1 MKWIQA
7 CLKNKLII
15 YLLAIMLCV
24 GGIFALFKMSI
35 SPFPSISGNTI
46 SVTLNYP
53 GANAQSVQQQVT
65 QEVVARL
72 QGIDNIHYIKA
83 TSQNGQATISLMLND
98 FSKESTLEAQMKIL
112 QAISS
117 ANLPS
122 SVPQAN
128 INISGGTS
136 TLIAFA
142 VSSSNLSLFDINNL
156 IQGILI
162 PKLSSLPGVS
172 IQSTKMSP
180 IIKIELSPAKLAQ
193 YQLSPQEVFQLINQS
208 YQASPLGNIQIQDK
222 SYTLGLSNQI
232 IKLTDFNHIIIG
244 YQQTNSNIK
253 GAPLLPIYLSEVA
266 TIRFE
271 PRELNTNTVSTFN
284 GKTSDDISLYT
295 STSADPFTIS
305 SISTTFVDSIAHKL
319 NNKITITPVFDMS
332 SVMSQS
338 MYEVSFTILIAA
350 ILVLLVALIFL
361 GQFKLTLV
369 PIITIP
375 VCLLGALLLVALMGV
390 SLNIMTLLALVVAV
404 GLVVDDA
411 IVVVENITRLMEQ
424 GVKSHH
430 AVIKGSSEI
439 ALTIIGIT
447 LTLLA
452 VYLPLVFLSGP
463 IAEMLK
469 PFALTLALAVFISGI
484 VALTLTPIMASAL
497 LKRDYRQ
504 NRYQHWF
511 EQQLKSV
518 VNIYHIVLDFMLGFP
533 KLFLFIF
540 ACLIT
545 AAGFYAL
552 KLPKTVYQD
561 DPSGRLNI
569 TVNGNTQDS
578 AQSLQQQLKVFEPF
592 YTAPY
597 VQYYSATISP
607 DENTGL
613 LTAKVQIQTKPE
625 YLAQNLKIAEE
636 INAFIANH
644 HIENAY
650 AKISPFL
657 NWGDDYEVNFE
668 IYGEN
673 IKTLTDNAKTIQ
685 SQLVSSPIFAQ
696 VIADLNEPKMQF
708 QVNIDEQKAASVGI
722 LKPQIT
728 AVLSN
733 LYGGATLN
741 NYFHIKGLSVP
752 IVVRLNDKDLMN
764 PESLKDLNIQ
774 SPLTHQTYPLSE
786 FVNFTLTAK
795 PDKITTFN
803 NQQAIQILAR
813 LNKGYNVSDALA
825 FVNQVIAK
833 EAPTLQYQYIGSSEQ
848 YLQSND
854 DSLWIAIFAILSIY
868 FLLIVLFKNFI
879 DPFII
884 LLCVPFSIVGGMLS
898 LYLIDGSLNLFSMLG
913 LITLIGLITKHGVL
927 IIQFANNELKKGVD
941 LKSAIEYATEHR
953 FRPIMMTTFAMV
965 FGALPLI
972 LSDKMLYVSRE
983 NLGIVLI
990 GGLLIGTIFSL
1001 FIIPLMFMLIKKV
1014 EQHME

>member
-24 GGIFALFKMSI
+24 GGIFALFKMPI
-35 SPFPSISGNTI
+35 TPFPSMTGNNI
-46 SVTLNYP
+46 NVTLSYP

-72 QGIDNIHYIKA
+72 QGIDNIRYIKA
-83 TSQNGQATISLMLND
+83 TSQNGKASINLMLND
-98 FSKESTLEAQMKIL
+98 ISKDSMLEAQMKIL

-128 INISGGTS
+128 INISGGMS
-136 TLIAFA
+136 TLITFA
-142 VSSSNLSLFDINNL
+142 VSSSSLSLFDINNL
-156 IQGILI
+156 IQGTLI

-172 IQSTKMSP
+172 IQSTNMNP
-180 IIKIELSPAKLAQ
+180 IIKIELNPAKLAQ

-208 YQASPLGNIQIQDK
+208 YQSSPLGNIQIQDK
-222 SYTLGLSNQI
+222 SYTLSLSDHI
-232 IKLTDFNHIIIG
+232 LKLPDFDHITVG

-253 GAPLLPIYLSEVA
+253 GAPLLPIYLRDIA
-266 TIRFE
+266 TVRFE
-271 PRELNTNTVSTFN
+271 PRELNANTISTFN
-284 GKTSDDISLYT
+284 GKTSDEISLYT
-295 STSADPFTIS
+295 STDANPFTVS
-305 SISTTFVDSIAHKL
+305 SISKTFANSIA
-319 NNKITITPVFDMS
+319 NKSHNQVTITPIYDIS
-332 SVMSQS
+332 DVMSQS
-338 MYEVSFTILIAA
+338 MYEVSFTILIATV
-350 ILVLLVALIFL
+350 LVLLVALIFL

-369 PIITIP
+369 PIITVP

-404 GLVVDDA
+404 GLIVDDA
-411 IVVVENITRLMEQ
+411 IVVVENITRLMEERIETHRAI
-424 GVKSHH
+424 VE
-430 AVIKGSSEI
+430 GSSEI
-439 ALTIIGIT
+439 ISTIIGIT

-452 VYLPLVFLSGP
+452 VYLPLVFLSGA
-463 IAEMLK
+463 IATMLK

-497 LKRDYRQ
+497 LRKQYQQ
-504 NRYQHWF
+504 NTYQQWF
-511 EQQLKSV
+511 EHKLKST
-518 VNIYHIVLDFMLGFP
+518 VNVYHTILDFMLSFP
-533 KLFLFIF
+533 KLFLFLF
-540 ACLIT
+540 ACLI
-545 AAGFYAL
+545 ALAGFYAL

-561 DPSGRLNI
+561 DPSGQI
-569 TVNGNTQDS
+569 DIIINGNTQDTI
-578 AQSLQQQLKVFEPF
+578 QSLQQRLKIFKPI
-592 YTAPY
+592 YTASY
-597 VQYYSATISP
+597 VQYYSETIAP
-607 DENTGL
+607 GGNIGL
-613 LTAKVQIQTKPE
+613 LTAKIEIQTKPE
-625 YLAQNLKIAEE
+625 YLAQNLKITEE
-636 INAFIANH
+636 INTFITNH
-644 HIENAY
+644 HLENTY
-650 AKISPFL
+650 AKVMPSF
-657 NWGDDYEVNFE
+657 NSGDDYEVNFE
-668 IYGEN
+668 IYGES
-673 IKTLTDNAKTIQ
+673 IKILTNNAKSIE
-685 SQLVSSPIFAQ
+685 SQLKSSPIFAQ
-696 VIADLNEPKMQF
+696 VIADINEPKMQF
-708 QVNIDEQKAASVGI
+708 QVNIDEPKAATLGI

-728 AVLSN
+728 AVISN
-733 LYGGATLN
+733 IYGGATLN

-774 SPLTHQTYPLSE
+774 SPLTHQMYPLSE
-786 FVNFTLTAK
+786 FVNFTLGAQ
-795 PDKITTFN
+795 PGSVTTFN
-803 NQQAIQILAR
+803 NQQSVQILAR
-813 LNKGYNVSDALA
+813 LNKGYNISDALP
-825 FVNQVIAK
+825 FVNKVIAK

-884 LLCVPFSIVGGMLS
+884 LLCVPFSVVGGMLS

-927 IIQFANNELKKGVD
+927 IIQFANNELKKGAD

-1014 EQHME
+1014 EKQIE